1 MTTVLQASGGRP
13 IVYSL
18 RAPTWHVRRRNAGGL
33 GECLESLPR
42 CLVITFA
49 GQCGAA
55 CIHSLLVRR
64 AAPSERP
71 IIQQLKRRPDASN
84 IVGDSESNDDRY
96 WPGEL
101 SAVHDNLQV
110 AIPRMVASSVQGA
123 LGNLRVGLGAGAFIQ
138 MQDYVCRLGTQPG
151 ISGSIRMPASFAAA
165 MNACR
170 A

>member
-1 MTTVLQASGGRP
+1 MTTVRQASGGRP
-13 IVYSL
+13 IVYCL
-18 RAPTWHVRRRNAGGL
+18 LTPTWHGRRQNAGGP

-42 CLVITFA
+42 CLLITFA

-55 CIHSLLVRR
+55 CIHSLLVHR

-84 IVGDSESNDDRY
+84 IVGESESNEDRY

-110 AIPRMVASSVQGA
+110 AIPSMAASSVQGRSA
-123 LGNLRVGLGAGAFIQ
+123 TCESAFGAGAFIQ
-138 MQDYVCRLGTQPG
+138 M
-151 ISGSIRMPASFAAA
+151 
-165 MNACR
+165 
-170 A
+170 